1 MREIAAGAEL
11 TTRGLRVTKARRMIA
26 PAEVERLLRERFRD
40 AELELVDLTGTQDH
54 YQARVVS
61 SAFSGKTLIEQHQL
75 VYGALGAAMSGP
87 IHALALKTYT
97 PEAWAKVSGGSDGRS
112 LT

>member
-1 MREIAAGAEL
+1 
-11 TTRGLRVTKARRMIA
+11 MIE
-26 PAEVERLLRERFRD
+26 PTEVERLLRTRLSD

-54 YQARVVS
+54 YQARIVS

-75 VYGALGAAMSGP
+75 VYGALGLAMSGA

-97 PEAWAKVSGGSDGRS
+97 PEAWAQISGGSDGRS
-112 LT
+112 LK